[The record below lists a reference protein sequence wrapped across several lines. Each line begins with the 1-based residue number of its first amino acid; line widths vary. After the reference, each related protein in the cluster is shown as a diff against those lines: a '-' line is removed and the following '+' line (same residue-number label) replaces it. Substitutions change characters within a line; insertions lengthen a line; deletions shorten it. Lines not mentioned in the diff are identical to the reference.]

1 MAATTRP
8 VDRRPTMF
16 GRGGRPGMDTQ
27 KAQRVQRTFA
37 YLLLFAGS
45 AIFLLP
51 FMWMVTTSLKTSKGV
66 LTFPP
71 EFFPSSFEW
80 HNYPDGWT
88 ALPFT
93 QFWLNTMLI
102 TTLAVLGNLISC
114 TLPAYAFARLRARG
128 RPIMFVAMLATM
140 MIPVEVTL
148 VPQFILFSELGMV
161 NTYWPLFLPAWFG
174 YAFFIF
180 LLRQFFMTIPQE
192 LDEAARI
199 DGASDLRILWSVI
212 LPLSRPA
219 LAAVAVFAFVG
230 NWNNL
235 LGPLIYLRSQDKY
248 TLAIGLKLFAGQFLT
263 QYNQMM
269 AVSIVT
275 ILPILV
281 LFFIAQKSF
290 VRGVTLTGMGGR

>member
-1 MAATTRP
+1 
-8 VDRRPTMF
+8 
-16 GRGGRPGMDTQ
+16 
-27 KAQRVQRTFA
+27 
-37 YLLLFAGS
+37 
-45 AIFLLP
+45 
-51 FMWMVTTSLKTSKGV
+51 
-66 LTFPP
+66 
-71 EFFPSSFEW
+71 
-80 HNYPDGWT
+80 
-88 ALPFT
+88 
-93 QFWLNTMLI
+93 MLI
-102 TTLAVLGNLISC
+102 TTLAVVGNLVSC

-180 LLRQFFMTIPQE
+180 LLRQFFMTIPRE

-212 LPLSRPA
+212 LPLSKPA

-235 LGPLIYLRSQDKY
+235 LGPLIYLRSQEKY

-269 AVSIVT
+269 AVSIIT

-281 LFFIAQKSF
+281 LFFIAQKAF